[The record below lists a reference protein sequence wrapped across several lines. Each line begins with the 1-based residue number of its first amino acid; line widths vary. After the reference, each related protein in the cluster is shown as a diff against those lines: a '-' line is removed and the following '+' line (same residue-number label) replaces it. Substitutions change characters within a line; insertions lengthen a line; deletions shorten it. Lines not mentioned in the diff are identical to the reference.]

1 MQTTMQ
7 YLYTKMLIMF
17 NLENTD
23 LYVQTHFV
31 RYLVS

>member
-7 YLYTKMLIMF
+7 YLYTKMLMMF

-23 LYVQTHFV
+23 LYVRIHFV
-31 RYLVS
+31 HYLVS